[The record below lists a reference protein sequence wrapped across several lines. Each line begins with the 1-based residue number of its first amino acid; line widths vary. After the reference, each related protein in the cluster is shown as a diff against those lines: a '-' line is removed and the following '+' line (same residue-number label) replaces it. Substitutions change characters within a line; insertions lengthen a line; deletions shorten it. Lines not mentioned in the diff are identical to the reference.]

1 MEGNVELCQGIFLD
15 FVLSLA
21 YGEVTQQLAFSFSAF
36 VSNPNQNDSICFSW
50 FHLEIQNLFVLVLC
64 KISLYLW

>member
-1 MEGNVELCQGIFLD
+1 MESDVELCYGILMD

-21 YGEVTQQLAFSFSAF
+21 YGEVTQPLAFSFSAF
-36 VSNPNQNDSICFSW
+36 VSNPNQNDLICFSS
-50 FHLEIQNLFVLVLC
+50 FHLEIRNLFVLVLC